1 MTQESTSARSARPRP
16 LPKRTFPTTDVA
28 PSLPQFIYDRL
39 RIDILSGALE
49 AGRAMRQEEIARQF
63 NVSRV
68 PLREALSRLEADGLL
83 ESRPRRGFAVTT
95 LDAEEIVEV
104 FELRSVIEEHAG
116 LVAARERSDEDVLQA
131 ESLVG
136 EMDALDRADPDFA
149 SNWMLL
155 NYEFHARLIASS
167 GRRRLARI
175 AGNLRGAVEPYV
187 RLELFVTGDVDEAA
201 REHREML
208 AAFRAGDGLA
218 LARLSREHVDH
229 TATRLLAGLRTRA
242 VDASTRAHGHEVA

>member
-1 MTQESTSARSARPRP
+1 MTQETTNTRSARPHT
-16 LPKRTFPTTDVA
+16 LPSGTFPTTDIT

-39 RIDILSGALE
+39 KRHILSGALE
-49 AGRAMRQEEIARQF
+49 AGRALRQEAIARQF

-83 ESRPRRGFAVTT
+83 ESRPHRGFVVTT

-116 LVAARERSDEDVLQA
+116 LVAARSRSDEDVLEA
-131 ESLVG
+131 EDLVSK
-136 EMDALDRADPDFA
+136 MNALDRADPDFA

-187 RLELFVTGDVDEAA
+187 RLELAITGDVDEAA
-201 REHREML
+201 REHQEML
-208 AAFRAGDGLA
+208 AAFRAGDAFA

-229 TATRLLAGLRTRA
+229 TAARLLAGLRTRA
-242 VDASTRAHGHEVA
+242 VDASMKARRRKVA